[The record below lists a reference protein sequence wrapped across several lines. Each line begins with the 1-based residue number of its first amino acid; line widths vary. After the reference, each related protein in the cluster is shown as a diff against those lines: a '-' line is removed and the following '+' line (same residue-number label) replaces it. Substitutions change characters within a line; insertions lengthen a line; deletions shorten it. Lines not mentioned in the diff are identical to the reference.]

1 MINFGVG
8 HMIAIPTLDSTGSA
22 ITNPTPVI
30 LGTMQE
36 ITVDLSVEM
45 KTLYGSRRYPIAI
58 GQGRGT
64 TEIKAKYAD
73 IDAAVL
79 GSLFY
84 GKTPA
89 AGIKAAVIDAAPV
102 AIPAT
107 PFQITVA
114 PPSSGTFVA
123 DLGVRFSATGV
134 QLTRVASA
142 PVAGQ
147 YAVNGSGQYTFASA
161 DTGKLV
167 VINYEYSAATG
178 GQVFTLTNDVMG
190 VSPAFSMILQNSYL
204 GKTLAMKLTQ
214 CVSGSL
220 NLPLKSDDFAIYEFA
235 ASAFADSS
243 GSLGYICLI

>member
-1 MINFGVG
+1 MINFGTG
-8 HMIAIPTLDSTGSA
+8 HLIAVPTLDSTGTA
-22 ITNPTPVI
+22 VANPTPVI

-36 ITVDLSVEM
+36 ITVDLSTEM

-64 TEIKAKYAD
+64 TEITAKYAD
-73 IDAAVL
+73 IDSAVL

-89 AGIKAAVIDAAPV
+89 VGIKAAVIDGAAV
-102 AIPAT
+102 AIPST

-114 PPSSGTFVA
+114 PPSTGTFVA

-134 QLTRVASA
+134 QLTRVASSPA
-142 PVAGQ
+142 TGQ
-147 YAVNGSGQYTFASA
+147 YAVTSGGQYTFAAA
-161 DTGKLV
+161 DVGLLV
-167 VINYEYSAATG
+167 VINYEYSAAAG
-178 GQVFTLTNDVMG
+178 GKVFTLTNDVMG
-190 VSPAFSMILQNSYL
+190 VSPAFSMVLQNQYL
-204 GKTLAMKLTQ
+204 GKTLCMKLTQ

-220 NLPLKSDDFAIYEFA
+220 NLPLKSDDFAVYDFN

>member
-1 MINFGVG
+1 MINFGSG
-8 HMIAIPTLDSTGSA
+8 NLIAVPTYDSNGA
-22 ITNPTPVI
+22 AVANPTPVI

-36 ITVDLSVEM
+36 VTIDLSVEL
-45 KTLYGSRRYPIAI
+45 KSLYGSQRYPIAV
-58 GQGRGT
+58 GQGHGT
-64 TEIKAKYAD
+64 TSISAKYAD
-73 IDAAVL
+73 IDAGVL

-84 GKTPA
+84 GKQPVVGIKNAVINPA
-89 AGIKAAVIDAAPV
+89 AM

-107 PFQITVA
+107 PYQITVA

-178 GQVFTLTNDVMG
+178 GQVFNLSNDLMG
-190 VSPAFSMILQNSYL
+190 FTPAFSMILQNVYL
-204 GKTLAMKLTQ
+204 GKTLVMKLNQ
-214 CVSGSL
+214 CVSGQL
-220 NLPLKSDDFAIYEFA
+220 NLPLKSDDFAVYDFSA
-235 ASAFADSS
+235 QAFADSA